1 MNPTVPTSTARLVG
15 YFARWQHDA
24 SVGSLADAELL
35 RRFVTQRDELAFA
48 QMVRRH
54 GPMVLRTCQ
63 RVIGQAHDA
72 DDAFQATFMVLVRR
86 AGSIQPPGMLAAW
99 LHGVACRCALALR
112 LKLNRQRGREAPL
125 DESLPVEA
133 HVAEVKDWLPYL
145 DHEIQRLPRIYR
157 KAVVLCELE
166 GRSRKEVAQLLG
178 VAEGTLSSRLATARK
193 RLVKRLAHR
202 GLVSG
207 LILSSWTAMNSTATA
222 ALPETVVQTTTELG
236 MKLLTPSAA
245 LSLSP
250 TILQLTQGALQS
262 MFITKCKTL
271 TLVAFTTSCLSLGCW
286 FLGEAAARD
295 AYQTHP
301 LAAPF
306 ITAPS
311 VPASVT
317 VADDDDNK
325 KQDKKKQDKK
335 ETRKHAEETI
345 VGSGN
350 LKTETRPVD
359 HFTIIE
365 LQNAG
370 KLTIKQTGKERLSI
384 KTDDNLLP
392 LLKTEVEDNKL
403 VLKNTRDHIQLKPTK
418 DNEYTIE
425 VKALAKLEING
436 AGTVT
441 VQDLDGK
448 QMEVLLQGAGTVTL
462 EGNADN
468 LQLTING
475 AGTIHAEKL
484 IADAATVS
492 IPGAGNAMVHV
503 KDTLKATI
511 FGAGSVQYSGDPKV
525 TKTIRGA
532 GSVKKMASGAK

>member
-1 MNPTVPTSTARLVG
+1 VNPTVPTSTARLVG

-24 SVGSLADAELL
+24 SVGSLADVELL
-35 RRFVTQRDELAFA
+35 RRFVIQRDELAFA

-112 LKLNRQRGREAPL
+112 HKLNRQRGREVPL

-133 HVAEVKDWLPYL
+133 HVAEVKDWLPHL

-157 KAVVLCELE
+157 KVVVLCELE

-193 RLVKRLAHR
+193 RLAKRLAHR

-207 LILSSWTAMNSTATA
+207 LILSSWTAMNSKATA

-250 TILQLTQGALQS
+250 TILQLTQGAMQS
-262 MFITKCKTL
+262 MFITKCKTVA
-271 TLVAFTTSCLSLGCW
+271 LVAAATSCLSLGCW

-301 LAAPF
+301 FSAPF

-311 VPASVT
+311 IPISAP
-317 VADDDDNK
+317 VADDDDE
-325 KQDKKKQDKK
+325 KKKDKK
-335 ETRKHAEETI
+335 EPRKHTEETI
-345 VGSGN
+345 VGSGI

-403 VLKNTRDHIQLKPTK
+403 VLKNARDHIQLKPSK

-425 VKALAKLEING
+425 VKSLARLEING
-436 AGTVT
+436 AGTIT
-441 VQDLDGK
+441 AQDLDSK
-448 QMEVLLQGAGTVTL
+448 QMEVLLQGAATVTL
-462 EGNADN
+462 EGSAGN

-475 AGTIHAEKL
+475 AGTIHADKL
-484 IADAATVS
+484 TADTATVS
-492 IPGAGNAMVHV
+492 IPGSGSVKVHV

-511 FGAGSVQYSGDPKV
+511 FGAGSIQYSGDPKV

-532 GSVKKMASGAK
+532 GSVKKMPTEAK

>member
-1 MNPTVPTSTARLVG
+1 VNPTVTSSTACLVG

-63 RVIGQAHDA
+63 RIIGQAHDA

-112 LKLNRQRGREAPL
+112 HKLNRQRGREAPL

-133 HVAEVKDWLPYL
+133 HVAEVRDWLPHL

-157 KAVVLCELE
+157 KVVVLCELE

-193 RLVKRLAHR
+193 RLAKRLAHR

-207 LILSSWTAMNSTATA
+207 LALSSWTAMNSTATA

-236 MKLLTPSAA
+236 MKLLSPSAA

-262 MFITKCKTL
+262 MFFTKCKTL
-271 TLVAFTTSCLSLGCW
+271 ALVAATSGCLSLGCW
-286 FLGEAAARD
+286 FLGEVAAHD
-295 AYQTHP
+295 ASRTHP
-301 LAAPF
+301 LASPV
-306 ITAPS
+306 INVPS
-311 VPASVT
+311 VPIST
-317 VADDDDNK
+317 PIADDDD
-325 KQDKKKQDKK
+325 DKKHDKK
-335 ETRKHAEETI
+335 HQDHKDSGKHSQETI

-359 HFTIIE
+359 HFTAIQ

-370 KLTIKQTGKERLSI
+370 KLTIKQTGKERLTL

-403 VLKNTRDHIQLKPTK
+403 VLKNAKDNIQLKPSK

-425 VKALAKLEING
+425 VKALSRLEVNG
-436 AGTVT
+436 AGTIV
-441 VQDLDGK
+441 VQGLDGK
-448 QMEVLLQGAGTVTL
+448 QMEVSVHGAGTVTL
-462 EGNADN
+462 EGSTSN
-468 LQLTING
+468 LLLTING
-475 AGTIHAEKL
+475 AGTIHAERL
-484 IADAATVS
+484 TADAATVS
-492 IPGAGNAMVHV
+492 IPGSGTVMVHA
-503 KDTLKATI
+503 KDTLQATI
-511 FGAGSVQYSGDPKV
+511 LGAGSIQYAGDPKV

-532 GSVKKMASGAK
+532 GSVKKMSSGTK